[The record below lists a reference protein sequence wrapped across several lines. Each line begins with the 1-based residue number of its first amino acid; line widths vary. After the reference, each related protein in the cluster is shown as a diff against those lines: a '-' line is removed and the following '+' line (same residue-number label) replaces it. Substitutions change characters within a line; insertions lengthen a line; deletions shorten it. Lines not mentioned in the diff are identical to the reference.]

1 VYASLERCD
10 SIVATS
16 SRAGHGRRTRQTPDK
31 FGLFR
36 QCSAMLSPF
45 LESELQMNWYGSVDA
60 GLKLVSIRASE
71 LGVIALLV
79 GLIDL
84 VKVAV
89 QLCQMGFLL
98 FCERGFKV
106 IKVFEA
112 QVIIDIGYEN
122 VDSASLSM
130 YILPMFDG
138 L

>member
-1 VYASLERCD
+1 
-10 SIVATS
+10 
-16 SRAGHGRRTRQTPDK
+16 
-31 FGLFR
+31 
-36 QCSAMLSPF
+36 MLSPF

-60 GLKLVSIRASE
+60 GLRLVSIRASE

-89 QLCQMGFLL
+89 QLCQMAFLL